1 MLLSCKEAAQLISQ
15 SMDHPLPTR
24 WRVALK
30 FHLFICRFC
39 TRYQRQLLFM
49 REVLRRRAREIDD
62 EESLASTSLSA
73 ETRQRLKEALRRRK

>member
-1 MLLSCKEAAQLISQ
+1 VFLSCKEAARLISQ
-15 SMDHPLPTR
+15 SLDQPLPTR

-49 REVLRRRAREIDD
+49 RDLLRRHAHQDD
-62 EESLASTSLSA
+62 EESSPSASLPP
-73 ETRQRLKEALRRRK
+73 EIRQRLKEALRHRK